1 MKVTNLKRIGTT
13 NRFHVYMDEK
23 WYGIFLDECLVQ
35 NNIVTDAE
43 FDEETFT
50 SIKSQNDEK
59 VSFDMAICYLEKYSV
74 SSKGIKDYLKKKGFS
89 LQVIEKTVSKLK
101 EYGYADDEVFA
112 KNYFDSLKSSKG
124 KRVIV
129 NKLKLKGISQ
139 EIIDCLL
146 ENVDEDEEL
155 EKAKILA
162 EKFALKH
169 EKSTKTF
176 QKCIAHLI
184 YKGYDYSVAQE
195 ATKHALRNYEGE
207 NYDRI

>member
-1 MKVTNLKRIGTT
+1 MIVTKIKRIGTT
-13 NRFHVYMDEK
+13 NRFHVYMDEQ
-23 WYGIFLDECLVQ
+23 WAGIFLDECLVV
-35 NNIVTDAE
+35 NNISTGKE
-43 FDEETFT
+43 FDEETFA
-50 SIKSQNDEK
+50 SIKAQNDEK
-59 VSFDMAICYLEKYSV
+59 VSFDMAIGYLEKYSV

-89 LQVIEKTVSKLK
+89 FDVINKTTQKLK

-112 KNYFDSLKSSKG
+112 KNYFESLKNTKG
-124 KRVIV
+124 KRAIA
-129 NKLKLKGISQ
+129 NKLKAKGISN
-139 EIIDCLL
+139 EIIDNLL
-146 ENVDEDEEL
+146 ETVDSDEEL

-162 EKFALKH
+162 EKFAQKH

-207 NYDRI
+207 DYDRI